1 MLTDRWSI
9 RVVPLFAILL
19 MGLLAMALV
28 LVADNLHRRE
38 TLKREQQYTQE
49 LLESSVKKTFQ
60 QLEYRSQELVTAL
73 LGNDIDY
80 TDPKAVAGYANLKS
94 KLSEAQR
101 HYLVKSRR
109 LSVVNINALD
119 AGYTVLTQ
127 LDNAVNIKPCQ
138 SLISTPDSNNFS
150 GYEASSGLCDA
161 YGQILY
167 VTTVSF
173 GRHVP
178 ELYIQVAIDPIKQL
192 KQLPM
197 DLGMPAE
204 ILKHDGTPVWKSTA
218 WPKEIASKSAIIRTQ
233 RDVAPSGKPLVMAV
247 LKDMAPYHARLEKT
261 SYTIVMVAAAVA
273 LLTILIT
280 LSILQRTA
288 VEPLQRLAMH
298 VRKLSQSGS
307 RLGKAVTISGNSEVA
322 ELSGNINEMTS
333 RLSSMY
339 DSLEQLAFKDALTS
353 LPNRSLFRDRLEQA
367 ILTSTERKNQF
378 ALMILDLDRFKEIN
392 DALGHHMGDQVLQQV
407 SARLKAQMGIG
418 DTIGRLGGDEF
429 AVLLQGY
436 NLPAAI
442 KMAKALQEALKGS
455 FKVDDH
461 NFYLGAS
468 IGIAM
473 FPEHGKAVS
482 VLMQHADVAMYVA
495 KHNKSGHCIYNPEL
509 DKHNPEKLALAGD
522 LNRALYKQQFFL
534 FYQPKLNLGTNTID
548 SVEAL
553 VRWEHDEKGM
563 VPPDVFIPMLE
574 QTGQVTELTHW
585 VIEQSLS
592 QARDWR
598 DAGTLLTVAVNLSVR
613 DLQIT
618 DAVTRI
624 FDLLAKYH
632 VPSLSLDLEITENSV
647 MTDPV
652 VALETLGHLSA
663 AGLNVSID
671 DFGTGYSSLSY
682 LKKFPAKTI
691 KIDKSFV
698 IGMDKDKNDYAIV
711 RASIG
716 LAHHMG
722 LKVVAEGVENENVLE
737 SLRAMGCD
745 YVQGYHIAKPM
756 PLNEL
761 EEWMR
766 QARWATAR
774 AGN

>member
-19 MGLLAMALV
+19 MGLLAMVLV

-38 TLKREQQYTQE
+38 TLKREQQYARE
-49 LLESSVKKTFQ
+49 LLESSVTKTFQ
-60 QLEYRSQELVTAL
+60 QLEYRSQELVSNL
-73 LGNDIDY
+73 LGNNSDY
-80 TDPKAVAGYANLKS
+80 SNPKSIAGYVNLKQKFS
-94 KLSEAQR
+94 TANQ

-109 LSVVNINALD
+109 LPLVNISVLD
-119 AGYTVLTQ
+119 AGHAEL
-127 LDNAVNIKPCQ
+127 LR
-138 SLISTPDSNNFS
+138 SNNTINMTSCQTLIASSTAAEFS
-150 GYEASSGLCDA
+150 GYEVSSGLCETH
-161 YGQILY
+161 GQILY
-167 VTTVSF
+167 VTTISL

-178 ELYIQVAIDPIKQL
+178 ELYIQVASDPIRHLRK
-192 KQLPM
+192 LPTE
-197 DLGMPAE
+197 LGMPVE
-204 ILKHDGTPVWKSTA
+204 MLKNDGTPLWKSSG
-218 WPKEIASKSAIIRTQ
+218 WPGEIKANSAIIRAQ
-233 RDVAPSGKPLVMAV
+233 RPIAPSGDVLAMNV
-247 LKDMAPYHARLEKT
+247 LKDMAPYYARLEKT
-261 SYTIVMVAAAVA
+261 SYTIIMVAASVA

-280 LSILQRTA
+280 LGILQRTA

-298 VRKLSQSGS
+298 VRRISHSRS
-307 RLGKAVTISGNSEVA
+307 RLGKAITISGNSEVT
-322 ELSGNINEMTS
+322 ELSENINEMTG
-333 RLSSMY
+333 RLGSMY
-339 DSLEQLAFKDALTS
+339 ESLEQLAFKDALTS

-367 ILTSTERKNQF
+367 ILVSAENKKPF

-429 AVLLQGY
+429 AVLLLGY
-436 NLPAAI
+436 DLPAAI
-442 KMAKALQEALKGS
+442 KMARQLQEAMKS
-455 FKVDDH
+455 TFKVDRH

-482 VLMQHADVAMYVA
+482 VLLQQADVAMYVA
-495 KHNKSGHCIYNPEL
+495 KNNKSGHCVYNPEL

-522 LNRALYKQQFFL
+522 LNRALYKQQFRL
-534 FYQPKLNLGTNTID
+534 FYQPKLNLVTNTID

-553 VRWEHDEKGM
+553 VRWDHEEKGM

-585 VIEQSLS
+585 VIEQSLA
-592 QARDWR
+592 QARKWR

-613 DLQIT
+613 DLQAV

-652 VALETLGHLSA
+652 RALETLGHLSA

-722 LKVVAEGVENENVLE
+722 LKVVAEGVENASVLE
-737 SLRAMGCD
+737 SLIAMGCD
-745 YVQGYHIAKPM
+745 YAQGYHIARPM
-756 PLNEL
+756 PL
-761 EEWMR
+761 EEFEHWMQHASWSAVR
-766 QARWATAR
+766 SR
-774 AGN
+774 N

>member
-1 MLTDRWSI
+1 
-9 RVVPLFAILL
+9 
-19 MGLLAMALV
+19 
-28 LVADNLHRRE
+28 
-38 TLKREQQYTQE
+38 
-49 LLESSVKKTFQ
+49 
-60 QLEYRSQELVTAL
+60 
-73 LGNDIDY
+73 
-80 TDPKAVAGYANLKS
+80 
-94 KLSEAQR
+94 
-101 HYLVKSRR
+101 
-109 LSVVNINALD
+109 
-119 AGYTVLTQ
+119 
-127 LDNAVNIKPCQ
+127 
-138 SLISTPDSNNFS
+138 
-150 GYEASSGLCDA
+150 
-161 YGQILY
+161 
-167 VTTVSF
+167 
-173 GRHVP
+173 
-178 ELYIQVAIDPIKQL
+178 
-192 KQLPM
+192 
-197 DLGMPAE
+197 
-204 ILKHDGTPVWKSTA
+204 
-218 WPKEIASKSAIIRTQ
+218 
-233 RDVAPSGKPLVMAV
+233 
-247 LKDMAPYHARLEKT
+247 
-261 SYTIVMVAAAVA
+261 
-273 LLTILIT
+273 
-280 LSILQRTA
+280 
-288 VEPLQRLAMH
+288 
-298 VRKLSQSGS
+298 
-307 RLGKAVTISGNSEVA
+307 
-322 ELSGNINEMTS
+322 
-333 RLSSMY
+333 
-339 DSLEQLAFKDALTS
+339 
-353 LPNRSLFRDRLEQA
+353 
-367 ILTSTERKNQF
+367 
-378 ALMILDLDRFKEIN
+378 MILDLDRFKEIN